1 MRQAETKQSKNLQNY
16 VDRRN
21 RLWTQVRADNPTF
34 TQAEIEA
41 RLDCLAFERLAAAAA

>member
-1 MRQAETKQSKNLQNY
+1 MRQAEIKQSKNLQNY
-16 VDRRN
+16 IDRRK

-41 RLDCLAFERLAAAAA
+41 RLELFGV